1 MLLFPKSLALLCWM
15 RSGSKPRFWM
25 ATIGAA
31 WLQVMISG
39 FDSSEKEPKV
49 SLRSIGTVRILSSDR
64 HPVRI
69 VTARRN
75 AIFEFGFT

>member
-1 MLLFPKSLALLCWM
+1 LLDALGIETAILDGYYWGGLA
-15 RSGSKPRFWM
+15 SGHDRRIRFKR
-25 ATIGAA
+25 GK
-31 WLQVMISG
+31 G
-39 FDSSEKEPKV
+39 PKV

-75 AIFEFGFT
+75 EIFEFGFT